1 MEKIA
6 ITSAVRTAV
15 GRFGGSLKDISP
27 IDLAALVINESIKRA
42 GLEQKQIERVV
53 LGENIQT
60 TAGGNPA
67 RRAHLAAGLPVE
79 IDDYTMNMNCAS
91 GLRAIIS
98 AAQDVLL
105 GEIDIA
111 VAGGMEN
118 MSQTPYFL
126 EKARFGYRLG
136 NGNLVDYLADYILGD
151 AGPMAENVA
160 AKYNIS
166 REQQDEWAF
175 TSQQRAGKA
184 IADGKF
190 VEEILPV
197 MVPGKKPFEF
207 KVDEHPRP
215 DTTLEKL
222 ASLRPVFKKDG
233 SVTAGNSSG
242 INDGAAAVTVMTE
255 KKAKELGCKPLG
267 FVEAWASVGVE
278 PDLFGIGPIPAVR
291 KLLAKTGMKLS
302 DIALIE
308 LNEAFASPVV
318 ASIRELGLDPEKV
331 NVNGGAI
338 ALGHPVGATG
348 VILLMK
354 ALNELRRRDQKYA
367 IVTMCI
373 GSGQGIATLVSR

>member
-42 GLEQKQIERVV
+42 GLEQRQIERVV

-291 KLLAKTGMKLS
+291 KLLAKTGLKLS

>member
-42 GLEQKQIERVV
+42 GLEQRQIERVV

-233 SVTAGNSSG
+233 SVTAGNSS
-242 INDGAAAVTVMTE
+242 AP
-255 KKAKELGCKPLG
+255 PL
-267 FVEAWASVGVE
+267 
-278 PDLFGIGPIPAVR
+278 
-291 KLLAKTGMKLS
+291 
-302 DIALIE
+302 
-308 LNEAFASPVV
+308 SP
-318 ASIRELGLDPEKV
+318 L
-331 NVNGGAI
+331 
-338 ALGHPVGATG
+338 
-348 VILLMK
+348 
-354 ALNELRRRDQKYA
+354 
-367 IVTMCI
+367 
-373 GSGQGIATLVSR
+373 

>member
-15 GRFGGSLKDISP
+15 GRFAGSLKDISP

-98 AAQDVLL
+98 AAQDILL

-136 NGNLVDYLADYILGD
+136 NGTLIDYLSDYILGD

-175 TSQQRAGKA
+175 TSQQRAAKA

-267 FVEAWASVGVE
+267 FIEAWASVGVE

>member
-1 MEKIA
+1 VEKIA

-42 GLEQKQIERVV
+42 GLEQRQIERVV

-291 KLLAKTGMKLS
+291 KLLAKTGLKLS

>member
-1 MEKIA
+1 
-6 ITSAVRTAV
+6 
-15 GRFGGSLKDISP
+15 
-27 IDLAALVINESIKRA
+27 
-42 GLEQKQIERVV
+42 
-53 LGENIQT
+53 
-60 TAGGNPA
+60 
-67 RRAHLAAGLPVE
+67 
-79 IDDYTMNMNCAS
+79 
-91 GLRAIIS
+91 
-98 AAQDVLL
+98 
-105 GEIDIA
+105 
-111 VAGGMEN
+111 
-118 MSQTPYFL
+118 
-126 EKARFGYRLG
+126 
-136 NGNLVDYLADYILGD
+136 
-151 AGPMAENVA
+151 
-160 AKYNIS
+160 
-166 REQQDEWAF
+166 
-175 TSQQRAGKA
+175 
-184 IADGKF
+184 
-190 VEEILPV
+190 
-197 MVPGKKPFEF
+197 
-207 KVDEHPRP
+207 
-215 DTTLEKL
+215 
-222 ASLRPVFKKDG
+222 LRPVFKKDG

>member
-6 ITSAVRTAV
+6 ITSAVRTAT
-15 GRFGGSLKDISP
+15 GKFGGSLKDISP

-42 GLEQKQIERVV
+42 GLQPKSINRVV
-53 LGENIQT
+53 LGENIQVT
-60 TAGGNPA
+60 RGGNPA
-67 RRAHLAAGLPVE
+67 RRAHIAAGLPIE

-98 AAQDVLL
+98 AGQDILL
-105 GEIDIA
+105 GEIDVA

-126 EKARFGYRLG
+126 EGARFGYRLG
-136 NGNLVDYLADYILGD
+136 NNTAIDYLSDYILGD

-160 AKYNIS
+160 AKYKIS
-166 REQQDEWAF
+166 REKQDQWAF
-175 TSQQRAGKA
+175 TSQQRAAKA
-184 IADGKF
+184 IAEGKF

-222 ASLRPVFKKDG
+222 AALKPAFKKDG
-233 SVTAGNSSG
+233 TVTAGNSSG

-267 FVEAWASVGVE
+267 FIEAWASVGVE

-291 KLLAKTGMKLS
+291 KLLAKTGFKLS
-302 DIALIE
+302 DVALIE
-308 LNEAFASPVV
+308 LNEAFAAPVV
-318 ASIRELGLDPEKV
+318 ATIEELHLDPNKV

-348 VILLMK
+348 VILVIK
-354 ALNELRRRDQKYA
+354 ALNELRRLDQKYA

-373 GSGQGIATLVSR
+373 GSGQGIAVLVSR